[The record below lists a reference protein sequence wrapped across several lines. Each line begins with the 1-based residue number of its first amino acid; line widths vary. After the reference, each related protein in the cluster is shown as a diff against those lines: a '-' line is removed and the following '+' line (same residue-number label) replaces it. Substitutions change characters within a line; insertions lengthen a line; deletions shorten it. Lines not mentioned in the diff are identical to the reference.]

1 MPALDKARSDTKKA
15 KDAADLLLAGLKND
29 KIKYDAEL

>member
-1 MPALDKARSDTKKA
+1 MPGLDKARSDTKKA
-15 KDAADLLLAGLKND
+15 KDAADGELATLKND